1 MMCFLYT
8 SLLLL
13 KNRFAI
19 RLSRTVCQLSLWRPH
34 PFQVGTMYCKY
45 QGYGSLFIEP
55 GFGQNSLSGSRRPL
69 ILDCDD
75 LTFSIFFKSPD
86 LDSESGSEYRRP
98 LNPDQGTDLK
108 VKHW

>member
-34 PFQVGTMYCKY
+34 PFQVGTMYRTVNIRVTDPY
-45 QGYGSLFIEP
+45 L
-55 GFGQNSLSGSRRPL
+55 
-69 ILDCDD
+69 
-75 LTFSIFFKSPD
+75 
-86 LDSESGSEYRRP
+86 
-98 LNPDQGTDLK
+98 LNPDSAKILFPDPEDP
-108 VKHW
+108 

>member
-34 PFQVGTMYCKY
+34 PFQVGTMYRTVTITHTIMIHK
-45 QGYGSLFIEP
+45 QMPEHVI
-55 GFGQNSLSGSRRPL
+55 N
-69 ILDCDD
+69 
-75 LTFSIFFKSPD
+75 
-86 LDSESGSEYRRP
+86 
-98 LNPDQGTDLK
+98 
-108 VKHW
+108 

>member
-55 GFGQNSLSGSRRPL
+55 G
-69 ILDCDD
+69 C
-75 LTFSIFFKSPD
+75 
-86 LDSESGSEYRRP
+86 
-98 LNPDQGTDLK
+98 
-108 VKHW
+108 